1 MGKLCSSEV
10 PVTVAVPSRRQSAV
24 SPSPLTAAA
33 ATQTLVIFAIRTR
46 RNDRRAARF
55 TTHHRLR

>member
-1 MGKLCSSEV
+1 M
-10 PVTVAVPSRRQSAV
+10 TVAVPSRRQSAV

>member
-1 MGKLCSSEV
+1 MGK
-10 PVTVAVPSRRQSAV
+10 AVFQRAA
-24 SPSPLTAAA
+24 SPLTAAA